1 LRRTP
6 ARRRCQRLSIDK
18 LVKGTKWASRKHAD
32 YIYVYSGKAVVV
44 EDTGRPEHRDI
55 AKVRE
60 SIEMLNSINDLLSVR
75 VVAGIVH
82 YRRSDAMFVREI
94 TAEAGRR
101 PPVFPANC
109 DKQLRR
115 LIERLLGCSC

>member
-1 LRRTP
+1 MRRTP